1 MRKKFIIGGIILLVP
16 IVFLAYMGFKSS
28 LTYYYEVDQILQ
40 QSEAQVGKTV
50 RIGGQVLPG
59 AQTDVGKFE
68 LRFTIIDIAN
78 QDGKIDVVYHGA
90 VPDTFKEGVDVIVEG
105 KWAPG
110 AAFQAKSIITKC
122 ASKYIP
128 SGVTTAP
135 SGGK

>member
-59 AQTDVGKFE
+59 AQT
-68 LRFTIIDIAN
+68 
-78 QDGKIDVVYHGA
+78 VVYHGA